1 MGIWKIIYTT
11 ESGYEG
17 EVEVCAVNKFMAW
30 DVFEEL
36 LDKYD
41 ITIPDEDRTGDE
53 SEARLY
59 GTEYGD
65 TEDYITQILCHLV
78 QEVRENPNAT
88 INHFE
93 Y

>member
-1 MGIWKIIYTT
+1 MKEIKLRQFSASI
-11 ESGYEG
+11 
-17 EVEVCAVNKFMAW
+17 C

-36 LDKYD
+36 LDKHD

-59 GTEYGD
+59 GIAYGD

-78 QEVRENPNAT
+78 QEIMENPNAT
-88 INHFE
+88 INHFRS
-93 Y
+93 